1 MWGEYSFVGRGR
13 HPLGVWQQ
21 YAPDVYGHALP
32 VGHFL
37 PEEAPDLLTAALRDF
52 FD

>member
-1 MWGEYSFVGRGR
+1 MRLPVFEYRRIDVDVRGNPR
-13 HPLGVWQQ
+13 
-21 YAPDVYGHALP
+21 P

-37 PEEAPDLLTAALRDF
+37 PQEAPDLVTAALRDF